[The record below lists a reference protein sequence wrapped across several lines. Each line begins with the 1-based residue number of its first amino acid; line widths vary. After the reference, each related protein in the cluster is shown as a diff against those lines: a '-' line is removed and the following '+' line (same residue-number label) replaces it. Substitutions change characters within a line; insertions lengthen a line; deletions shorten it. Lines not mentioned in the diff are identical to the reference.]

1 MLKAQREVLA
11 LQRQLAALQPRRDLA
26 DVPAEPVNRVE
37 VFGAMHGSVLFKTGI
52 CRTLSEVILSQTP
65 SNLAD
70 LKRVRLHRAGSGGKT
85 GEILTVN
92 VEKLLKENDRT
103 NDPELLDGDRIEV
116 PKIAL

>member
-1 MLKAQREVLA
+1 MLA

-37 VFGAMHGSVLFKTGI
+37 VFGSMHGSVLFKTGI
-52 CRTLSEVILSQTP
+52 RRTLSEVILSQTP

-85 GEILTVN
+85 GEILAVN
-92 VEKLLKENDRT
+92 AEKLLKENDRT

-116 PKIAL
+116 PKIVL